1 MEKVKTSLKKKF
13 NWNNFKIISLTLL
26 SLGLLIL
33 NNCNILSG
41 PQAKEQVIVYFSD
54 ENLMFL
60 VPVTYEIKEKIST
73 PRKAIELLISL
84 EPPDKSLYNL
94 FPEETTLLNFEI
106 KDGIASLDFSRNFRK
121 AFESGGTEGNLL
133 ISSINYTLSHFKEI
147 KGIKF
152 LMEGKEI
159 ETLGELDLKGP
170 LAIDKWKNLFLT
182 GKESRIPGEE
192 NRATIYFLEPE
203 SLFIV
208 PVTCVFQDSKTL
220 PQNVIQRLV
229 KGLDE
234 EWAKA
239 PLPAGTEVLSLRIE
253 DNVAYIDFNSAF
265 LKVKNDT
272 PPEVVINSLVL
283 SLTEF
288 NYIKKLHITI
298 EGKDL
303 KKYGSIN
310 LPSKLSRPEAINFI
324 KLNDTRE
331 TGVNFRFACRPVICL

>member
-1 MEKVKTSLKKKF
+1 METSLKK
-13 NWNNFKIISLTLL
+13 NWNRFKIISLTLL

-41 PQAKEQVIVYFSD
+41 PPQQITIYFSD

-60 VPVTYEIKEKIST
+60 VPVTYEIKEKTST
-73 PRKAIELLISL
+73 PKKALELLISS
-84 EPPDKSLYNL
+84 EPPGKSLYNL
-94 FPEETTLLNFEI
+94 FPEETTLLNLEV
-106 KDGIASLDFSRNFRK
+106 KDGIACLDFSRNFRK
-121 AFESGGTEGNLL
+121 AFEAGGTEGNLL
-133 ISSINYTLSHFKEI
+133 ISSINYTLSHFEEI
-147 KGIKF
+147 KGMKF

-159 ETLGELDLKGP
+159 ETPGELDLKEP
-170 LAIDKWKNLFLT
+170 IAIDRWKNLFLT

-192 NRATIYFLEPE
+192 NRATIYFLEHK

-220 PQNVIQRLV
+220 PQNVIHRLV

-234 EWAKA
+234 EWAR
-239 PLPAGTEVLSLRIE
+239 PTLPAGTEVLSFRVE

-265 LKVKNDT
+265 LKVKTDI
-272 PPEVVINSLVL
+272 PPELVINSLAF

-288 NYIKKLHITI
+288 NYIKKIHITV

-310 LPSKLSRPEAINFI
+310 LPSAISRPEAINMI

-331 TGVNFRFACRPVICL
+331 TGVNFRFAHRPVICL